1 MSKTSCIVA
10 TWNHPRRGRWSFVKL
25 HSWPAVMEQQRKTT
39 TSVKDSVC
47 TDLQR
52 VTAIYPAGCAAYVSS
67 DHEGANGLYQKLL
80 KVSPSDDNEA
90 RQLKRTEMRIKEA
103 EKGTYD
109 FVSIAKE
116 VSALCIFTGVQ

>member
-1 MSKTSCIVA
+1 MNIEDAVA
-10 TWNHPRRGRWSFVKL
+10 SI
-25 HSWPAVMEQQRKTT
+25 
-39 TSVKDSVC
+39 KDSVC
-47 TDLQR
+47 TGLR
-52 VTAIYPAGCAAYVSS
+52 RITAIYPAGCAAYVLS
-67 DHEGANGLYQKLL
+67 DYEGAKELYQKFL
-80 KVSPSDDNEA
+80 KVSPSCEDGA